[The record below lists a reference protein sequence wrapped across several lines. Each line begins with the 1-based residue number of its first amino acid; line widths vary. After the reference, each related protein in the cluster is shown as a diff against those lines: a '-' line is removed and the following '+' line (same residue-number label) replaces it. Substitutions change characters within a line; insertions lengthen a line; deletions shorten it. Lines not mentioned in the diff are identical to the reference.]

1 MESVLKSLF
10 KRELKAILAPYADII
25 CALFIIAIIGYI
37 IYYLYNKFNE
47 NKTKNNVNSIV
58 NNSLKCPNCG
68 LEISPEDRFCLKCG
82 TALTP
87 QIVNSITIRKN
98 LFRYITS
105 NSKIYYYICS
115 HWFYCSLYF
124 TYSHWCHGRINYFL

>member
-87 QIVNSITIRKN
+87 QIVNPSPSEKTFLDTLLQILKYTIIYALIGFIV
-98 LFRYITS
+98 LFILL
-105 NSKIYYYICS
+105 ILI
-115 HWFYCSLYF
+115 
-124 TYSHWCHGRINYFL
+124 GVMAE

>member
-1 MESVLKSLF
+1 MESILKSLF
-10 KRELKAILAPYADII
+10 KRELKAILAPYSDII

-47 NKTKNNVNSIV
+47 NKIKNNVNSIV

-68 LEISPEDRFCLKCG
+68 LEISSEDRFCLKCG

-87 QIVNSITIRKN
+87 QTVNPSPSEKTFLDTLLQILKYTIIYALIGFAI
-98 LFRYITS
+98 LFILL
-105 NSKIYYYICS
+105 ILI
-115 HWFYCSLYF
+115 
-124 TYSHWCHGRINYFL
+124 GVMAE

>member
-10 KRELKAILAPYADII
+10 KRELKAILAPYSDII

-58 NNSLKCPNCG
+58 NNSLKCPNYG

-87 QIVNSITIRKN
+87 QTVNPSPSKKTFLDTLLQILKYTIIYALVGFTI
-98 LFRYITS
+98 LFILL
-105 NSKIYYYICS
+105 ILI
-115 HWFYCSLYF
+115 
-124 TYSHWCHGRINYFL
+124 GVMVE

>member
-10 KRELKAILAPYADII
+10 KRELKAILAPYSDII

-58 NNSLKCPNCG
+58 NNSLKCPNYG

-87 QIVNSITIRKN
+87 QTVNPSPSKKP
-98 LFRYITS
+98 FRYITS

-115 HWFYCSLYF
+115 RWFCDFIYF
-124 TYSHWCHGRINYFL
+124 TYSHWCYGRINIYLT

>member
-1 MESVLKSLF
+1 MEGVLKSLF

-58 NNSLKCPNCG
+58 NNSLKCPNYG

-87 QIVNSITIRKN
+87 QTVNPSPSKKTFLDTLLQILKYTIIYALVGFAI
-98 LFRYITS
+98 LFILL
-105 NSKIYYYICS
+105 ILI
-115 HWFYCSLYF
+115 
-124 TYSHWCHGRINYFL
+124 GVMVE

>member
-47 NKTKNNVNSIV
+47 NKIKNNVNSIV

-87 QIVNSITIRKN
+87 QTINPSTSPKSFSDTLLQILVYTIKYALIGFAI
-98 LFRYITS
+98 LFILL
-105 NSKIYYYICS
+105 ILI
-115 HWFYCSLYF
+115 
-124 TYSHWCHGRINYFL
+124 GIMAE

>member
-68 LEISPEDRFCLKCG
+68 LEIAPEDRFCLKCG

-87 QIVNSITIRKN
+87 QTVNPSPSEKTFLDTLLQILKYTIIYALIGFIV
-98 LFRYITS
+98 LFILL
-105 NSKIYYYICS
+105 ILI
-115 HWFYCSLYF
+115 
-124 TYSHWCHGRINYFL
+124 GVMAE

>member
-1 MESVLKSLF
+1 MENVLKSLF
-10 KRELKAILAPYADII
+10 KRELKAILAPYSDII

-68 LEISPEDRFCLKCG
+68 LEIAPEDRFCLKCG

-87 QIVNSITIRKN
+87 QIVNPSPSEKTFLDTLLQILKYTIIYALIGFAI
-98 LFRYITS
+98 LFILL
-105 NSKIYYYICS
+105 ILI
-115 HWFYCSLYF
+115 
-124 TYSHWCHGRINYFL
+124 GVMAE

>member
-10 KRELKAILAPYADII
+10 KRELKAILAPYSDII

-82 TALTP
+82 IALTP
-87 QIVNSITIRKN
+87 QTVNPSPSEKTFLDTLLQILKYTIIYALIGFAI
-98 LFRYITS
+98 LFIFR
-105 NSKIYYYICS
+105 
-115 HWFYCSLYF
+115 
-124 TYSHWCHGRINYFL
+124 

>member
-10 KRELKAILAPYADII
+10 KRELKAILAPYSDII

-58 NNSLKCPNCG
+58 NNSLKCPNYG

-87 QIVNSITIRKN
+87 QTVNPAPSEKTFLDTLLQILKYTIIYALIGFAI
-98 LFRYITS
+98 LFILL
-105 NSKIYYYICS
+105 ILI
-115 HWFYCSLYF
+115 
-124 TYSHWCHGRINYFL
+124 GVMVE

>member
-10 KRELKAILAPYADII
+10 KRELKAILAPYSDII
-25 CALFIIAIIGYI
+25 CALFIIAIISYI

-68 LEISPEDRFCLKCG
+68 LEIEPEDRFCLKCS

-87 QIVNSITIRKN
+87 QTINPSSSEKTFLDTLLQILKYTIIYALIGFAI
-98 LFRYITS
+98 LFILL
-105 NSKIYYYICS
+105 ILI
-115 HWFYCSLYF
+115 
-124 TYSHWCHGRINYFL
+124 GVMAE

>member
-10 KRELKAILAPYADII
+10 KRELKAILAPYSDII

-82 TALTP
+82 TDLTP
-87 QIVNSITIRKN
+87 QTVNPSPSEKTFLDTLLQILKYTIIYALIGFAI
-98 LFRYITS
+98 LFILL
-105 NSKIYYYICS
+105 ILI
-115 HWFYCSLYF
+115 
-124 TYSHWCHGRINYFL
+124 GVMAE

>member
-10 KRELKAILAPYADII
+10 KRELKAILAPYSDII

-68 LEISPEDRFCLKCG
+68 LEISPKDRFCLKCG

-87 QIVNSITIRKN
+87 QTVNPSPSEKTFLDTLLQILKYTIIYALIGFAI
-98 LFRYITS
+98 LFILL
-105 NSKIYYYICS
+105 ILI
-115 HWFYCSLYF
+115 
-124 TYSHWCHGRINYFL
+124 GVIAE

>member
-87 QIVNSITIRKN
+87 QTVNPSPSEKTFLDTLLQILKYTIIYALIGFVI
-98 LFRYITS
+98 LFILL
-105 NSKIYYYICS
+105 ILI
-115 HWFYCSLYF
+115 
-124 TYSHWCHGRINYFL
+124 GVMAE

>member
-10 KRELKAILAPYADII
+10 KRELKAILAPYSDII

-68 LEISPEDRFCLKCG
+68 LEISSEDRFCLKCG

-87 QIVNSITIRKN
+87 QTVNPSPSEKTFLDTLLQILKYTIIYALIGFIV
-98 LFRYITS
+98 LFILL
-105 NSKIYYYICS
+105 ILI
-115 HWFYCSLYF
+115 
-124 TYSHWCHGRINYFL
+124 GVMAE

>member
-10 KRELKAILAPYADII
+10 KCELKAILAPYSDII

-87 QIVNSITIRKN
+87 QTVNPSSSEKTFLDTLLQILKYTIIYALIGFAI
-98 LFRYITS
+98 LFILL
-105 NSKIYYYICS
+105 ILI
-115 HWFYCSLYF
+115 
-124 TYSHWCHGRINYFL
+124 GVMAE

>member
-1 MESVLKSLF
+1 MENVLKSLF
-10 KRELKAILAPYADII
+10 KRELKAILAPYSDII

-58 NNSLKCPNCG
+58 NNSLKCPNCS

-87 QIVNSITIRKN
+87 QTVNPSPSEKTFLDTLLQILKYTIIYALIGFIV
-98 LFRYITS
+98 LFILL
-105 NSKIYYYICS
+105 ILI
-115 HWFYCSLYF
+115 
-124 TYSHWCHGRINYFL
+124 GVMAE

>member
-10 KRELKAILAPYADII
+10 KRELKAILAPYSDII
-25 CALFIIAIIGYI
+25 CTLFIIAIIGYI

-87 QIVNSITIRKN
+87 QTVNPSPSEKTFLDTLLQILKYTIIYALIGFAI
-98 LFRYITS
+98 LFILL
-105 NSKIYYYICS
+105 ILI
-115 HWFYCSLYF
+115 
-124 TYSHWCHGRINYFL
+124 GVMAE

>member
-58 NNSLKCPNCG
+58 NNSLKCPNYG

-87 QIVNSITIRKN
+87 QTVNPSPSKKTFLDTLLQILKYTITYALVGFAI
-98 LFRYITS
+98 LFILL
-105 NSKIYYYICS
+105 ILI
-115 HWFYCSLYF
+115 
-124 TYSHWCHGRINYFL
+124 GVMVE

>member
-10 KRELKAILAPYADII
+10 KRELKAILAPYSDII

-68 LEISPEDRFCLKCG
+68 LDISPEDKFCLKCG

-87 QIVNSITIRKN
+87 QTVNPSPSEKTFLDTLLQILKYTFIYALIGFII
-98 LFRYITS
+98 LFILL
-105 NSKIYYYICS
+105 ILI
-115 HWFYCSLYF
+115 
-124 TYSHWCHGRINYFL
+124 GVMAE

>member
-10 KRELKAILAPYADII
+10 KRELKAILAPYSDII

-47 NKTKNNVNSIV
+47 NKIKNNVNSIV

-87 QIVNSITIRKN
+87 QTVNPSLSEKTFLDTLLQILKYTIIYALIGFIV
-98 LFRYITS
+98 LFILL
-105 NSKIYYYICS
+105 ILI
-115 HWFYCSLYF
+115 
-124 TYSHWCHGRINYFL
+124 GVMAE

>member
-37 IYYLYNKFNE
+37 IYYLYNKFNK

-87 QIVNSITIRKN
+87 QTVNPSPSEKTFLDTLLQILKYTIIYALIGFAI
-98 LFRYITS
+98 LFILL
-105 NSKIYYYICS
+105 ILI
-115 HWFYCSLYF
+115 
-124 TYSHWCHGRINYFL
+124 GIMAE

>member
-10 KRELKAILAPYADII
+10 KRELKAILAPYSDII

-47 NKTKNNVNSIV
+47 NKTKNNVNSII

-68 LEISPEDRFCLKCG
+68 LEISSEDRFCLKCG

-87 QIVNSITIRKN
+87 QTVNPSPSEKTFLDTLLQILKYTIIYALIGFAI
-98 LFRYITS
+98 LFILL
-105 NSKIYYYICS
+105 ILI
-115 HWFYCSLYF
+115 
-124 TYSHWCHGRINYFL
+124 GVMAE

>member
-10 KRELKAILAPYADII
+10 KRELKAILAPYSDII

-58 NNSLKCPNCG
+58 NNSLKCPNYG

-87 QIVNSITIRKN
+87 QTVNPSPSKKTFLDTLLQILKYTIIYALVGFAI
-98 LFRYITS
+98 LFILL
-105 NSKIYYYICS
+105 ILI
-115 HWFYCSLYF
+115 
-124 TYSHWCHGRINYFL
+124 GVMVE

>member
-10 KRELKAILAPYADII
+10 KRELKAILAPYSDII

-47 NKTKNNVNSIV
+47 NKIKNNVNSIT

-87 QIVNSITIRKN
+87 QTVNPSPSEKTFLDTLLQILKYTIIYALIGFIV
-98 LFRYITS
+98 LFILL
-105 NSKIYYYICS
+105 ILI
-115 HWFYCSLYF
+115 
-124 TYSHWCHGRINYFL
+124 GVMAE

>member
-10 KRELKAILAPYADII
+10 KRELKAILAPYSDII
-25 CALFIIAIIGYI
+25 CTLFIIAIIGYI

-58 NNSLKCPNCG
+58 NNSLKCPNYG

-87 QIVNSITIRKN
+87 QTVNPAPSEKTFLDTLLQILKYTIIYALIGFAI
-98 LFRYITS
+98 LFILL
-105 NSKIYYYICS
+105 ILI
-115 HWFYCSLYF
+115 
-124 TYSHWCHGRINYFL
+124 GVMAE

>member
-10 KRELKAILAPYADII
+10 KRELKAILAPYADIV
-25 CALFIIAIIGYI
+25 CALCIIAIIGYI

-87 QIVNSITIRKN
+87 QTVNPSPSEKTFLDTLLQILKYTIIYALIGFAI
-98 LFRYITS
+98 LFILL
-105 NSKIYYYICS
+105 ILI
-115 HWFYCSLYF
+115 
-124 TYSHWCHGRINYFL
+124 GVMAE

>member
-10 KRELKAILAPYADII
+10 KRELKAILAPYSDII
-25 CALFIIAIIGYI
+25 CTLFIIAIIGYI

-47 NKTKNNVNSIV
+47 NKTKNNDNSIV

-87 QIVNSITIRKN
+87 QTVNPAPSEKTFLDTLLQILKYTIIYALIGFAI
-98 LFRYITS
+98 LFILL
-105 NSKIYYYICS
+105 ILI
-115 HWFYCSLYF
+115 
-124 TYSHWCHGRINYFL
+124 GVMAE

>member
-10 KRELKAILAPYADII
+10 KRELKAILAPYSDII

-87 QIVNSITIRKN
+87 QIINPSPSEKTFLDTLLQILKYTIIYALIGFAI
-98 LFRYITS
+98 LFILL
-105 NSKIYYYICS
+105 ILI
-115 HWFYCSLYF
+115 
-124 TYSHWCHGRINYFL
+124 GVMVE

>member
-10 KRELKAILAPYADII
+10 KRELKAILAPYSDII

-87 QIVNSITIRKN
+87 QTVNPSPSKKTFLDTLLQILKYTIIYALIGFAI
-98 LFRYITS
+98 LFILL
-105 NSKIYYYICS
+105 ILI
-115 HWFYCSLYF
+115 
-124 TYSHWCHGRINYFL
+124 GVMAE

>member
-10 KRELKAILAPYADII
+10 KRELKAILAPYSDII

-37 IYYLYNKFNE
+37 IYYLYNKFNK

-87 QIVNSITIRKN
+87 QTVNPSPSEKTFLDTLLQILKYTIIYALIGFAI
-98 LFRYITS
+98 LFILL
-105 NSKIYYYICS
+105 ILI
-115 HWFYCSLYF
+115 
-124 TYSHWCHGRINYFL
+124 GVMAE

>member
-1 MESVLKSLF
+1 MENVLKSLF

-87 QIVNSITIRKN
+87 QIVNPSPSEKTFLDTLLQILKYTIIYALIGFIV
-98 LFRYITS
+98 LFILL
-105 NSKIYYYICS
+105 ILI
-115 HWFYCSLYF
+115 
-124 TYSHWCHGRINYFL
+124 GVMAE

>member
-10 KRELKAILAPYADII
+10 KRELKAILASYADII

-87 QIVNSITIRKN
+87 QTVNPSSSEKTFLDTLLQILKYTIIYALIGFAI
-98 LFRYITS
+98 LFILL
-105 NSKIYYYICS
+105 ILI
-115 HWFYCSLYF
+115 
-124 TYSHWCHGRINYFL
+124 GVMVE

>member
-25 CALFIIAIIGYI
+25 CTLFIIAIIGYI

-87 QIVNSITIRKN
+87 QTVNPSPSEKTFLDTLLQILKYTIIYALIGFAI
-98 LFRYITS
+98 LFILL
-105 NSKIYYYICS
+105 ILI
-115 HWFYCSLYF
+115 
-124 TYSHWCHGRINYFL
+124 GVMAE

>member
-10 KRELKAILAPYADII
+10 KRELKAILAPYSDII

-68 LEISPEDRFCLKCG
+68 LEISPEDRFCLKCS

-87 QIVNSITIRKN
+87 QTVNPSPSEKTFLDTLLQILKYTIIYALIGFAI
-98 LFRYITS
+98 LFILL
-105 NSKIYYYICS
+105 ILI
-115 HWFYCSLYF
+115 
-124 TYSHWCHGRINYFL
+124 GVMAE

>member
-10 KRELKAILAPYADII
+10 KRELKAILAPYSDII

-37 IYYLYNKFNE
+37 IYYLYNKFN
-47 NKTKNNVNSIV
+47 NSIV

-87 QIVNSITIRKN
+87 QTVNPSPSEKTFLDTLLQILKYTIIYALIGFAI
-98 LFRYITS
+98 LFILL
-105 NSKIYYYICS
+105 ILI
-115 HWFYCSLYF
+115 
-124 TYSHWCHGRINYFL
+124 GVMAE

>member
-10 KRELKAILAPYADII
+10 KRELKAILAPYSDII

-87 QIVNSITIRKN
+87 QTVNPSPSKKTFLDTLLQILKYTIIYALIGFAI
-98 LFRYITS
+98 LFILL
-105 NSKIYYYICS
+105 ILI
-115 HWFYCSLYF
+115 
-124 TYSHWCHGRINYFL
+124 GVMVE

>member
-10 KRELKAILAPYADII
+10 KRELKAILAPYSDII
-25 CALFIIAIIGYI
+25 CTLFIIAIIGYI

-87 QIVNSITIRKN
+87 QTVNPAPSEKTFLDTLLQILKYTIIYALIGFVI
-98 LFRYITS
+98 LFILL
-105 NSKIYYYICS
+105 ILI
-115 HWFYCSLYF
+115 
-124 TYSHWCHGRINYFL
+124 GVMAE